1 MKKISKNNF
10 IEIICAKE
18 KIFVNVKE
26 IQLIE
31 RDGRIIRIVTNA
43 TDYIIY
49 ESLDSILSRLPENF
63 VRCHTGFIV
72 NLDYVVSIHADYL
85 MMKNDRKIS
94 IGRTY
99 KKLL

>member
-1 MKKISKNNF
+1 MNKISKNNF

-18 KIFVNVKE
+18 KILVNVKE

-43 TDYIIY
+43 TDYTIY